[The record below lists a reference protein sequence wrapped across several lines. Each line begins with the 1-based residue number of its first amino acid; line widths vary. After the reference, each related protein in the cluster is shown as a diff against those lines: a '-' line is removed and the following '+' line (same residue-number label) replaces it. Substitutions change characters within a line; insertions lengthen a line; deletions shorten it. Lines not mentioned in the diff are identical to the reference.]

1 MWSQT
6 NYLEVIEDMALQGR
20 GQEKSPHNS
29 NEIEV
34 WRMDEDGKAS
44 KATRNWCIF
53 FIFLAALF
61 LSLVN
66 LNHHPFPFNNLCC
79 NPYILQFDLKGLNF
93 SLGIAGALEVFGL
106 EGVWVGSSLLGTSL
120 LGTNGWVGASL
131 LTRYKLLHQ
140 WVQAHLGASLL
151 ARYKLLQHSSGYK
164 PTRY

>member
-1 MWSQT
+1 
-6 NYLEVIEDMALQGR
+6 
-20 GQEKSPHNS
+20 
-29 NEIEV
+29 
-34 WRMDEDGKAS
+34 MDEDGKAS

-66 LNHHPFPFNNLCC
+66 LNHHPFPLNNLCC

-106 EGVWVGSSLLGTSL
+106 EGVWVGSSLLGT
-120 LGTNGWVGASL
+120 NGWVGASL

-140 WVQAHLGASLL
+140 WVQSHLGAS
-151 ARYKLLQHSSGYK
+151 
-164 PTRY
+164 

>member
-1 MWSQT
+1 
-6 NYLEVIEDMALQGR
+6 
-20 GQEKSPHNS
+20 
-29 NEIEV
+29 
-34 WRMDEDGKAS
+34 MDEDGKAS

-61 LSLVN
+61 LSLAN

-79 NPYILQFDLKGLNF
+79 NPYILQFNLKGLNF